1 MDANVMTFVKG
12 IDFSKLAK
20 TRATNLWGGHGITS
34 SYEEPEVLKHILKS
48 TQEYVH
54 EINLTD
60 KADASVKKAWTDK
73 SSSSHCSSKEHSPHY
88 LAQKSLEFQSGLI
101 VYRKAGKLF

>member
-1 MDANVMTFVKG
+1 MRGTWNN
-12 IDFSKLAK
+12 I
-20 TRATNLWGGHGITS
+20 NLRRTAG
-34 SYEEPEVLKHILKS
+34 PEQFWNHILKP